1 MTFLWLVTKS
11 SCRGINK
18 LFYFF
23 KRCFS

>member
-23 KRCFS
+23 KWCFS